1 MLQKLLKTVITLM
14 IHGGKNE
21 DISKIQVLDP
31 VELKKNPEELAGTK
45 DYELNKEKTLERIAK
60 NAEKK
65 TLREKIK
72 GLVVT

>member
-1 MLQKLLKTVITLM
+1 M

-31 VELKKNPEELAGTK
+31 VKLKKNPEELAGTK

>member
-1 MLQKLLKTVITLM
+1 M

-45 DYELNKEKTLERIAK
+45 DYELNKGKTLERIAK
-60 NAEKK
+60 NTEKK